1 MVQGPK
7 RKLAPKDDNK
17 AQAYYEADLEERKR
31 ESKYGKNYKWIALS
45 NTTLGALMSA
55 INGTILIISLPAVFT
70 GLGINPLIPSNIA
83 LLLWLLLGY
92 MLVSGVIVVTIG
104 RLSDMFGRVKLY
116 NIGFAIFTAG
126 SICLYISSLYITGV
140 NGALSLII
148 LRLVQAVG
156 GGFLFANSVAILTD
170 AFPSNERGKAIG
182 FNQIAGI
189 GGGILGLILGGILS
203 SFDWHL
209 IFLVNVP
216 IGIIGTVWAYLAL
229 HELATIKKGQKF
241 DVVGNVSFTIG
252 LTLILLA
259 LTYGLLPYGGNTMG
273 WKSPYV
279 IAGIVAGVL
288 MLFVFAFVELRVK
301 FPMFKLTLFKIRAF
315 ALGNLSLLLAGIAR
329 GGLQFMIII
338 WLQGIWLPLHGVEF
352 SQTPFRAAILIL
364 PLLFGFLIFGP
375 ISGYLSDKYGARLFS
390 TLGMVINGA
399 GFLILA
405 FVPANFTYLYF
416 AIIIFVIGVGQG
428 LFAAPNTTAIM
439 NSVPPEERGGASGMR
454 ATFTNISLI
463 FSIAIFFTLLV
474 VGLNVHLA
482 PALYKGLI
490 AQQIPKTEALRVST
504 LPPTSALFAGLL
516 GYNPMKS
523 LINPTI
529 LASLPAA
536 NRSYVIGKIFFP
548 TLISLPFHD
557 GLAIVLYTGAIMSF
571 IAAIASALRG
581 KRFVYGE
588 ARSN

>member
-1 MVQGPK
+1 MAK
-7 RKLAPKDDNK
+7 NTANK
-17 AQAYYEADLEERKR
+17 QELKQDYYREDAEERKR

-55 INGTILIISLPAVFT
+55 INGTILIISLPAIFS
-70 GLGINPLIPSNIA
+70 GLGINPLVPSNIA

-116 NIGFAIFTAG
+116 NLGFAIFTLG
-126 SICLYISSLYITGV
+126 SISLYVSSLYITGV

-156 GGFLFANSVAILTD
+156 GGFLFANSAAILTD
-170 AFPSNERGKAIG
+170 AFPSSERGKAMG

-189 GGGILGLILGGILS
+189 GGGILGLILGGLLS

-216 IGIIGTVWAYLAL
+216 VGIIGTVWAYLGL

-241 DVVGNVSFTIG
+241 DIIGNVSFTLG

-259 LTYGLLPYGGNTMG
+259 LTYGILPYGSNTMG
-273 WKSPYV
+273 WNSPYV
-279 IAGIVAGVL
+279 ITGLIAGII
-288 MLFVFAFVELRVK
+288 MLCIFGLIELRSK
-301 FPMFKLTLFKIRAF
+301 FPMFKLALFKIRAF
-315 ALGNLSLLLAGIAR
+315 ALGNVSLLLAGIAR

-338 WLQGIWLPLHGVEF
+338 WLQGIWLPLHNVPF

-364 PLLFGFLIFGP
+364 PLLFGFMLFGP
-375 ISGYLSDKYGARLFS
+375 ISGYLSDRFGARLFS
-390 TLGMVINGA
+390 TLGMVINGI
-399 GFLILA
+399 GFLMLA
-405 FVPANFTYLYF
+405 FIPANFIYLYF
-416 AIIIFVIGVGQG
+416 AIILFVIGIGQG

-439 NSVPPEERGGASGMR
+439 NSVPPEERGASSGMR
-454 ATFTNISLI
+454 ATFTNIPLI
-463 FSIAIFFTLLV
+463 LSIAVFFTLLV
-474 VGLNVHLA
+474 VGLSVHLGPSLYQGLVSQHI
-482 PALYKGLI
+482 PAS
-490 AQQIPKTEALRVST
+490 EALRVSK
-504 LPPTSALFAGLL
+504 LPPTSTLFAALL

-523 LINPTI
+523 LIEPTV
-529 LASLPAA
+529 LASLPSA
-536 NRSYVIGKIFFP
+536 NYSYVTGKVFFP
-548 TLISLPFHD
+548 TLISTSFHY
-557 GLAIVLYTGAIMSF
+557 GLGIVLYVGAIMSF

-581 KRFVYGE
+581 KRFIYGE
-588 ARSN
+588 AKTN

>member
-1 MVQGPK
+1 M
-7 RKLAPKDDNK
+7 AK
-17 AQAYYEADLEERKR
+17 AKASEIISEYKKEDIKERKR

-55 INGTILIISLPAVFT
+55 INGTILIISLPAVFS
-70 GLGINPLIPSNIA
+70 GLGVNPLIPSNIA

-104 RLSDMFGRVKLY
+104 RLSDMYGRVKLY
-116 NIGFAIFTAG
+116 NIGFAIFTLG
-126 SICLYISSLYITGV
+126 SIGLYVSSLYIIGV
-140 NGALSLII
+140 NGALSLIL

-189 GGGILGLILGGILS
+189 GGGILGLIMGGILS

-216 IGIIGTVWAYLAL
+216 IGIIGTIWAYLGL

-241 DVVGNVSFTIG
+241 DVLGNVSFTLG

-259 LTYGLLPYGGNTMG
+259 LTYGLLPYGKSTMG
-273 WKSPYV
+273 WSSPYV
-279 IAGIVAGVL
+279 LGGLIAGLL
-288 MLFVFAFVELRVK
+288 MLLFFIFVELK
-301 FPMFKLTLFKIRAF
+301 AKYPMFKLALFKIKAF
-315 ALGNLSLLLAGIAR
+315 AFGNLSLLLAGIAR

-338 WLQGIWLPLHGVEF
+338 WLQAIWLPLHGVPF
-352 SQTPFRAAILIL
+352 SQTPFQAAILIL

-390 TLGMVINGA
+390 TLGMVINGL
-399 GFLILA
+399 GFMALA
-405 FVPANFTYLYF
+405 LVPAYFNYYYF
-416 AIIIFVIGVGQG
+416 ALIIFIIGVGQG

-439 NSVPPEERGGASGMR
+439 NSVPPEQRGGASGMR

-474 VGLNVHLA
+474 VGLSVHLA

-490 AQQIPKTEALRVST
+490 AQNIPQSEALRVST

-523 LINPTI
+523 LIDPTV

-536 NRSYVIGKIFFP
+536 NASYVTGKVFFP
-548 TLISLPFHD
+548 TLISKPFHD
-557 GLAIVLYTGAIMSF
+557 GLAIVLYTGALMSF
-571 IAAIASALRG
+571 IAALASALRG
-581 KRFVYGE
+581 KRYVYGE
-588 ARSN
+588 

>member
-1 MVQGPK
+1 MARLSDSK
-7 RKLAPKDDNK
+7 KLAEYKEEDS
-17 AQAYYEADLEERKR
+17 EERKR

-55 INGTILIISLPAVFT
+55 INGTILIISLPAVFS
-70 GLGINPLIPSNIA
+70 GLGVNPLVASNIA

-104 RLSDMFGRVKLY
+104 RLSDMYGRVKLY
-116 NIGFAIFTAG
+116 NIGFAIFTLG
-126 SICLYISSLYITGV
+126 SIGLYISSLYITGI
-140 NGALSLII
+140 NGALSLIL

-182 FNQIAGI
+182 FNQIAGV

-241 DVVGNVSFTIG
+241 DVLGNVSFTIG

-259 LTYGLLPYGGNTMG
+259 LTYGLIPYGSSTMG
-273 WKSPYV
+273 WSSPYV
-279 IAGIVAGVL
+279 IAGLIAGVL
-288 MLFVFAFVELRVK
+288 MLIIFAFVELK
-301 FPMFKLTLFKIRAF
+301 AKYPMFKLALFRIRAF
-315 ALGNLSLLLAGIAR
+315 AFGNISLLLAGIAR

-338 WLQGIWLPLHGVEF
+338 WLQAIWLPLHGVSF

-390 TLGMVINGA
+390 TVGMIINGL
-399 GFLILA
+399 GFIALSMI
-405 FVPANFTYLYF
+405 PAQFTYIYF
-416 AIIIFVIGVGQG
+416 AIIIFVIGMGQG

-439 NSVPPEERGGASGMR
+439 NSVPPEQRGGASGMR

-474 VGLNVHLA
+474 VGLSVHLA
-482 PALYKGLI
+482 PAMYKGLI
-490 AQQIPKTEALRVST
+490 AQNIPQSEALRVST

-523 LINPTI
+523 LINPTV
-529 LASLPAA
+529 LASLPKT
-536 NRSYVIGKIFFP
+536 NESYVTGKVFFP
-548 TLISLPFHD
+548 TLISKPFHD
-557 GLAIVLYTGAIMSF
+557 GLAVVLYAGALMSF
-571 IAAIASALRG
+571 IAALASALRG
-581 KRFVYGE
+581 KRYVYGVQ
-588 ARSN
+588 

>member
-1 MVQGPK
+1 MVSKKRLAEPK
-7 RKLAPKDDNK
+7 
-17 AQAYYEADLEERKR
+17 AYMEEDREERER

-55 INGTILIISLPAVFT
+55 INGTILIISLPAVFS
-70 GLGINPLIPSNIA
+70 GLGVNPLIASNIA

-104 RLSDMFGRVKLY
+104 RLSDMYGRVKLY
-116 NIGFAIFTAG
+116 NIGFAVFTVG
-126 SICLYISSLYITGV
+126 SIGLYISSLYITGV
-140 NGALSLII
+140 NGALSLVL

-156 GGFLFANSVAILTD
+156 GAFLFANSVAILTD
-170 AFPSNERGKAIG
+170 AFPANERGKAIG

-216 IGIIGTVWAYLAL
+216 IGIVGTIWAYLAL

-241 DVVGNVSFTIG
+241 DIVGNVSFTLG

-259 LTYGLLPYGGNTMG
+259 LTYGLLPYGTNTMG
-273 WKSPYV
+273 WTSPYV
-279 IAGIVAGVL
+279 IGSMIAGIL
-288 MLFVFAFVELRVK
+288 MLALFGIIELK
-301 FPMFKLTLFKIRAF
+301 AKYPMFKLALFKIRAF
-315 ALGNLSLLLAGIAR
+315 AFGNLSLLLAGIAR

-338 WLQGIWLPLHGVEF
+338 WLQAIWLPLHGVAF

-375 ISGYLSDKYGARLFS
+375 ISGYLSDRFGARLFS
-390 TLGMVINGA
+390 TLGMTINGI
-399 GFLILA
+399 GFIMLA
-405 FVPANFTYLYF
+405 FVPAEFQYAYF
-416 AIIIFVIGVGQG
+416 AVIIFIIGVGQG

-439 NSVPPEERGGASGMR
+439 NSVPPEQRGGASGMR

-474 VGLNVHLA
+474 VGLSVHLG
-482 PALYKGLI
+482 PSLYSGLV
-490 AQQIPKTEALRVST
+490 AQHVPVSEATRVSH

-523 LINPTI
+523 LINPTV
-529 LASLPAA
+529 LASLPSA
-536 NRSYVIGKIFFP
+536 NQSYVIGKIFFP
-548 TLISLPFHD
+548 TLISEPFHD
-557 GLAIVLYTGAIMSF
+557 GLALVLYTGAIMSF

-581 KRFVYGE
+581 KRYIYGE
-588 ARSN
+588 Q

>member
-1 MVQGPK
+1 M
-7 RKLAPKDDNK
+7 AK
-17 AQAYYEADLEERKR
+17 AKASEIISEYKKEDIKERKR

-55 INGTILIISLPAVFT
+55 INGTILIISLPAVFS
-70 GLGINPLIPSNIA
+70 GLGVNPLIPSNIA

-104 RLSDMFGRVKLY
+104 RLSDMYGRVKLY
-116 NIGFAIFTAG
+116 NIGFAIFTLG
-126 SICLYISSLYITGV
+126 SIGLYVSSLYIIGV
-140 NGALSLII
+140 NGALSLIL

-189 GGGILGLILGGILS
+189 GGGILGLIMGGILS

-216 IGIIGTVWAYLAL
+216 IGIIGTIWAYLGL

-241 DVVGNVSFTIG
+241 DVLGNVGFTLG

-259 LTYGLLPYGGNTMG
+259 LTYGLLPYGKSTMG
-273 WKSPYV
+273 WSSPYV
-279 IAGIVAGVL
+279 LGGLIAGLL
-288 MLFVFAFVELRVK
+288 MLLFFIFVELK
-301 FPMFKLTLFKIRAF
+301 AKYPMFKLALFKIKAF
-315 ALGNLSLLLAGIAR
+315 AFGNLSLLLAGIAR

-338 WLQGIWLPLHGVEF
+338 WLQAIWLPLHGVPF
-352 SQTPFRAAILIL
+352 SQTPFQAAILIL

-390 TLGMVINGA
+390 TLGMVINGL
-399 GFLILA
+399 GFMALA
-405 FVPANFTYLYF
+405 LVPAYFNYYYF
-416 AIIIFVIGVGQG
+416 ALIIFIIGVGQG

-439 NSVPPEERGGASGMR
+439 NSVPPEQRGGASGMR

-474 VGLNVHLA
+474 VGLSVHLA

-490 AQQIPKTEALRVST
+490 AQNIPQSEALRVST

-523 LINPTI
+523 LIDPTV

-536 NRSYVIGKIFFP
+536 NASYVTGKVFFP
-548 TLISLPFHD
+548 TLISKPFHD
-557 GLAIVLYTGAIMSF
+557 GLAIVLYTGALMSF
-571 IAAIASALRG
+571 IAALASALRG
-581 KRFVYGE
+581 KRYVYGE
-588 ARSN
+588 

>member
-1 MVQGPK
+1 MMLMARLSDSK
-7 RKLAPKDDNK
+7 KLAEYKEEDS
-17 AQAYYEADLEERKR
+17 EERKR

-55 INGTILIISLPAVFT
+55 INGTILIISLPAVFS
-70 GLGINPLIPSNIA
+70 GLGVNPLVASNIA

-104 RLSDMFGRVKLY
+104 RLSDMYGRVKLY
-116 NIGFAIFTAG
+116 NIGFAIFTLG
-126 SICLYISSLYITGV
+126 SIGLYISSLYITGI
-140 NGALSLII
+140 NGALSLIL

-182 FNQIAGI
+182 FNQIAGV

-241 DVVGNVSFTIG
+241 DVLGNVSFTIG

-259 LTYGLLPYGGNTMG
+259 LTYGLIPYGSSTMG
-273 WKSPYV
+273 WSSPYV
-279 IAGIVAGVL
+279 IAGLIAGVL
-288 MLFVFAFVELRVK
+288 MLIIFAFVELK
-301 FPMFKLTLFKIRAF
+301 AKYPMFKLALFRIRAF
-315 ALGNLSLLLAGIAR
+315 AFGNISLLLAGIAR

-338 WLQGIWLPLHGVEF
+338 WLQAIWLPLHGVSF

-390 TLGMVINGA
+390 TVGMIINGL
-399 GFLILA
+399 GFIALSMI
-405 FVPANFTYLYF
+405 PAQFTYIYF
-416 AIIIFVIGVGQG
+416 AIIIFVIGMGQG

-439 NSVPPEERGGASGMR
+439 NSVPPEQRGGASGMR

-474 VGLNVHLA
+474 VGLSVHLA
-482 PALYKGLI
+482 PAMYKGLI
-490 AQQIPKTEALRVST
+490 AQNIPQSEALRVST

-523 LINPTI
+523 LINPTV
-529 LASLPAA
+529 LASLPKT
-536 NRSYVIGKIFFP
+536 NESYVTGKVFFP
-548 TLISLPFHD
+548 TLISKPFHD
-557 GLAIVLYTGAIMSF
+557 GLAVVLYAGALMSF
-571 IAAIASALRG
+571 IAALASALRG
-581 KRFVYGE
+581 KRYVYGVQ
-588 ARSN
+588 